1 MKIVIAG
8 AGEVGTHLAKLLSNE
23 EQDITVV
30 DSDEE
35 RLATLDAN
43 YNLITFRGSPTSF
56 ESLKGARVAKC
67 DLFIAVT
74 PFETRNL
81 IACAIAKSLGAK
93 RTVAR
98 IDNYEFKSEAHKEF
112 FTKLGADAMIY
123 PEHLAAEEIIAAL
136 RHNWVRHWFELHNGE
151 LILVGV
157 KLRENA
163 PLVGKQLKEL
173 GMSEHSFHVAAIK
186 RNHETIIPGGY
197 DTLRVNDIVYL
208 MTTPEYVDSLVDIC
222 GKRKHKIRNVL
233 IMGGSRIAIR
243 LCKMA
248 GEEFNFKIMDAD
260 RKKCLRLS
268 ENCENA
274 QIINADARDTEA
286 LQDAGISDMDA
297 FIALD
302 DSSETNILTC
312 LSAKELG
319 VVKTIAEVENLQFV
333 SEAEG
338 LNIGTIINKKLLA
351 SSHIFQM
358 LLDSDTSSSKCMA
371 LADAEVA
378 EIEAKEGSKITR
390 AAVKDLKLSRDMTIA
405 GLIRGGK
412 GYLVSGNTV
421 IEPGDRVVVFTLS
434 GVIHKVEKLF
444 KKDSFLL

>member
-30 DSDEE
+30 DNDEE
-35 RLATLDAN
+35 KLAMLDAN
-43 YNLITFRGSPTSF
+43 YNLLTFNGSATSF
-56 ESLKGARVAKC
+56 STLSEARIHGC

-93 RTVAR
+93 KTIAR
-98 IDNYEFKSEAHKEF
+98 IDNYEFKSPKHKDF
-112 FTKLGADAMIY
+112 FVRLGADDLIY
-123 PEHLAAEEIIAAL
+123 PEYLAAQEIILAL
-136 RHNWVRHWFELHNGE
+136 RHNWVRHWFELHDGE
-151 LILVGV
+151 LILLGV

-163 PLVGKQLKEL
+163 PLVGKQLREI
-173 GMSEHSFHVAAIK
+173 GMTQHTFHVAAIK
-186 RNHETIIPGGY
+186 RNNETIIPGGF

-208 MTTPEYVDSLVDIC
+208 MTTREHADSLVEIC
-222 GKRKHKIRNVL
+222 GKRQHKIKDVL

-243 LCKMA
+243 LCAMA
-248 GEEFNFKIMDAD
+248 GDEFNFKIMDAD
-260 RKKCLRLS
+260 RERCLRLS
-268 ENCENA
+268 ERCPNA
-274 QIINADARDTEA
+274 RIIHADARDTES
-286 LQDAGISDMDA
+286 LLDAGISDTDA

-319 VVKTIAEVENLQFV
+319 AVKTIAEVENLQFV
-333 SEAEG
+333 SEAES

-351 SSHIFQM
+351 SSHIFQA
-358 LLDSDTSSSKCMA
+358 LLDSDTSSSKFMA

-378 EIEAKEGSKITR
+378 EIVAREGSKITR

-405 GLIRGGK
+405 GLIRDGK
-412 GYLVSGNTV
+412 GQLVSGNTV
-421 IEPGDRVVVFTLS
+421 IQPGDSVVVFTLN

-444 KKDSFLL
+444 K